1 MGSTITTRVPDD
13 IEKKIEN
20 ISRIE
25 HLDKSTV
32 VRRLL
37 SSAVQEWLIDHALG
51 QYKDGKITIGR
62 AARIAGVPLREM
74 IAIAA
79 KKGVPFQYSL
89 DDLREDFYAAKK
101 IVQKSPDTSG
111 SI

>member
-1 MGSTITTRVPDD
+1 MGATITTRVPDD

-37 SSAVQEWLIDHALG
+37 CDAIQEWMIEHALA

-62 AARIAGVPLREM
+62 AANIAGIPLREM
-74 IAIAA
+74 IAIAS
-79 KKGVPFQYSL
+79 KKGIPFQYGL
-89 DDLREDFYAAKK
+89 DDLEEDFRAAEKL
-101 IVQKSPDTSG
+101 
-111 SI
+111 

>member
-1 MGSTITTRVPDD
+1 MGTTITTRVPDD
-13 IEKKIEN
+13 IEEKIQS

-37 SSAVQEWLIDHALG
+37 SKAVQEWLIDHALA
-51 QYKDGKITIGR
+51 QYRDGKITIGR
-62 AARIAGVPLREM
+62 AAQIVGIPLREM

-79 KKGVPFQYSL
+79 SKGIPFQYSL
-89 DDLREDFYAAKK
+89 DDLIEDFQAAENL
-101 IVQKSPDTSG
+101 
-111 SI
+111 

>member
-1 MGSTITTRVPDD
+1 MGATITTRVPDD
-13 IEKKIEN
+13 IDKKIKN
-20 ISRIE
+20 ISHIE

-37 SSAVQEWLIDHALG
+37 SKAVQDWQIDHALE

-62 AARIAGVPLREM
+62 AAQMAGVPLREM

-79 KKGVPFQYSL
+79 KKGIPFQYSL
-89 DDLREDFYAAKK
+89 DDLKEDFQAAE
-101 IVQKSPDTSG
+101 SL
-111 SI
+111 

>member
-13 IEKKIEN
+13 IEKNIEK

-37 SSAVQEWLIDHALG
+37 SKAVREWLIENALE
-51 QYKDGKITIGR
+51 QYRDGKITIGK
-62 AARIAGVPLREM
+62 AANMVGIPIREM
-74 IAIAA
+74 IATAA
-79 KKGVPFQYSL
+79 KTGIPFQYNI
-89 DDLREDFYAAKK
+89 DDLQEDFRAAEKL
-101 IVQKSPDTSG
+101 
-111 SI
+111 

>member
-1 MGSTITTRVPDD
+1 MGTTITTRVPND
-13 IEKKIEN
+13 IEKKIES

-37 SSAVQEWLIDHALG
+37 SKAVQDWQIDHALA
-51 QYKDGKITIGR
+51 QYRDGKITIGR
-62 AARIAGVPLREM
+62 AAKMVGLPLREM

-79 KKGVPFQYSL
+79 KKGIPFQYSL
-89 DDLREDFYAAKK
+89 DDLREDFQAAE
-101 IVQKSPDTSG
+101 SL
-111 SI
+111 

>member
-1 MGSTITTRVPDD
+1 MGATITTRVPDD

-37 SSAVQEWLIDHALG
+37 SKAVQEWLIENALA
-51 QYKDGKITIGR
+51 QYRDGKITIGK
-62 AARIAGVPLREM
+62 AADMVGIPLREM
-74 IAIAA
+74 MAIAA
-79 KKGVPFQYSL
+79 KKGIPFQYSL
-89 DDLREDFYAAKK
+89 DDLEEDFRAAEKL
-101 IVQKSPDTSG
+101 
-111 SI
+111 

>member
-1 MGSTITTRVPDD
+1 MGATITTRVPDD

-37 SSAVQEWLIDHALG
+37 SNAVQEWLIENALE
-51 QYKDGKITIGR
+51 QYRDGKITIGR
-62 AARIAGVPLREM
+62 AAGLVGIPLREM

-79 KKGVPFQYSL
+79 KKGIPSST
-89 DDLREDFYAAKK
+89 ASMTSKK
-101 IVQKSPDTSG
+101 IFVPRRCCHTGGIS
-111 SI
+111 

>member
-13 IEKKIEN
+13 IDKKIKD
-20 ISRIE
+20 ISAIE

-37 SSAVQEWLIDHALG
+37 SKAVQDWQIDHALE

-62 AARIAGVPLREM
+62 AAQMAGVPLREM
-74 IAIAA
+74 MAIAA
-79 KKGVPFQYSL
+79 RKGIPFQYSL
-89 DDLREDFYAAKK
+89 DDLKEDFQAAE
-101 IVQKSPDTSG
+101 SL
-111 SI
+111 

>member
-1 MGSTITTRVPDD
+1 MGATITTRVPDD

-32 VRRLL
+32 VCRLL
-37 SSAVQEWLIDHALG
+37 SKAVQEWLIENALE
-51 QYKDGKITIGR
+51 QYRDGKITIGK
-62 AARIAGVPLREM
+62 AANVVGIPLREM

-79 KKGVPFQYSL
+79 KKEIPFQYSF
-89 DDLREDFYAAKK
+89 DDLQEDFHASQ
-101 IVQKSPDTSG
+101 IL
-111 SI
+111 

>member
-13 IEKKIEN
+13 IEKIIKN
-20 ISRIE
+20 ISSIE

-37 SSAVQEWLIDHALG
+37 SKAVQDWQIDHALE

-62 AARIAGVPLREM
+62 SAQMAGVPLREM

-79 KKGVPFQYSL
+79 KKGIPFQYSL
-89 DDLREDFYAAKK
+89 DDLKEDLQAAE
-101 IVQKSPDTSG
+101 SL
-111 SI
+111 

>member
-13 IEKKIEN
+13 IEKKIKK
-20 ISRIE
+20 ISTIE

-37 SSAVQEWLIDHALG
+37 SKAVQDWQIDHALE
-51 QYKDGKITIGR
+51 QYKDGNITIGR
-62 AARIAGVPLREM
+62 AAQMAGVPLREM

-79 KKGVPFQYSL
+79 KKGIPFQYSL
-89 DDLREDFYAAKK
+89 DDMKEDFQAAE
-101 IVQKSPDTSG
+101 SL
-111 SI
+111 

>member
-1 MGSTITTRVPDD
+1 MGSTITTRVPDAIDKMIKD
-13 IEKKIEN
+13 I
-20 ISRIE
+20 SSIE

-37 SSAVQEWLIDHALG
+37 SKAVQDWQIDHVLE

-62 AARIAGVPLREM
+62 AARMAGVPLREM

-79 KKGVPFQYSL
+79 KKGIPFQYNL
-89 DDLREDFYAAKK
+89 DDLKEDFQAAE
-101 IVQKSPDTSG
+101 SL
-111 SI
+111 

>member
-13 IEKKIEN
+13 IDKKIKK
-20 ISRIE
+20 ISSIE

-37 SSAVQEWLIDHALG
+37 SKAVQDWQIDHALE

-62 AARIAGVPLREM
+62 AAQMAGVPLREM

-79 KKGVPFQYSL
+79 KKGIPFQYNL
-89 DDLREDFYAAKK
+89 DDLKEDFRAAE
-101 IVQKSPDTSG
+101 SL
-111 SI
+111 